1 MNPHTLTHSQTAEVI
16 RNIPVEL
23 LISEIGI
30 RCGALVCFCCPFCE
44 TEDPQFK
51 YHSPELNWQPTLNL
65 PLCKGH
71 RRKYLLD
78 IAEEVFE
85 EESEFN
91 DEYTREQLTDFSNT
105 QLERMIEECCPTIL
119 QNHYDEEG
127 ECGESLMWIRQRR
140 LEIRN
145 RFITYQAERR
155 RQALIERARQG
166 QSHTLTQSVKD
177 QLATLDEPDEN
188 ICCICMEEPKS
199 IHGVNCIH
207 EVCSGCYN
215 NLIGLEQPCPICR
228 RRLSEIDNGPVEE
241 IIAVEDIPEE
251 DDDYIDDY
259 GFIIHDEENPFV
271 NNNSPDEDAELN
283 IVGRRWYS
291 PNLPHGENT
300 SNYGQGI
307 MYCYEIDTRGLS
319 RWTPMNWSTQLERY
333 LPNTNR
339 TGRTSQEA
347 SQIYHN
353 IIQNTYDNLRQRPFA
368 IDDYPF
374 CCGCGVQN
382 TREVRLHYLGL
393 GIGVGEV
400 FRYNETDGY
409 VLCPECYYKHIDEVG
424 PLP

>member
-16 RNIPVEL
+16 RNTPVEL
-23 LISEIGI
+23 LVSELGI

-44 TEDPQFK
+44 TDDPQFK

-78 IAEEVFE
+78 IAEEVFD

-119 QNHYDEEG
+119 QDHYVEDG
-127 ECGESLMWIRQRR
+127 EVGESLMWIRQRR

-145 RFITYQAERR
+145 RFLTYQAERR

-166 QSHTLTQSVKD
+166 QSQPLSQAVQD

-199 IHGVNCIH
+199 IHGVNCLH

-241 IIAVEDIPEE
+241 IIGVEDIPDEDSDEE
-251 DDDYIDDY
+251 SEHIDPY
-259 GFIIHDEENPFV
+259 GFVIHDEENQFIT
-271 NNNSPDEDAELN
+271 NSAPPGDDELN
-283 IVGRRWYS
+283 IVGRRWFGA
-291 PNLPHGENT
+291 N
-300 SNYGQGI
+300 SNNGQGV
-307 MYCYEIDTRGLS
+307 MYCLELDGMGLS
-319 RWTPMNWSTQLERY
+319 RWTPMDWSTQLQRY

-339 TGRTSQEA
+339 TGRTAEQSSQL
-347 SQIYHN
+347 YHN
-353 IIQNTYDNLRQRPFA
+353 IIQNTWDNFTQRPFA
-368 IDDYPF
+368 VDDYPY

-382 TREVRLHYLGL
+382 TREVRLHYLRL
-393 GIGVGEV
+393 GISVGEV
-400 FRYNETDGY
+400 FRYHESDGY
-409 VLCPECYYKHIDEVG
+409 VLCPECYFKHIDEVG